1 MSLQWTL
8 IASFL
13 YIEIAIVL
21 LLILPIASPQRWQKI
36 FKSSLLRR
44 MASQAQFYFVILF
57 GILVLCLLDAIRE
70 MRKYSSLEQETQGHQ
85 HLDAEMQGNMRLFR
99 AQRNFYISG
108 FALFLS
114 LVIRRLTALM
124 SQQAI
129 LLAESEAAVKQAK
142 SATSTAQSLLAQSN
156 SSKAQ
161 NDTNEAH
168 DREITELKTQLLETE
183 EILAFLKKDKAELKE
198 KVLKLVKDLEVAEKD
213 KEAMKNQANSLAK
226 EYDRLAEQQLKL
238 EGKYEGKD
246 LKKDA

>member
-1 MSLQWTL
+1 
-8 IASFL
+8 
-13 YIEIAIVL
+13 
-21 LLILPIASPQRWQKI
+21 
-36 FKSSLLRR
+36 
-44 MASQAQFYFVILF
+44 MASQAQFYFIILF
-57 GILVLCLLDAIRE
+57 GILILCLLDAIRE
-70 MRKYSSLEQETQGHQ
+70 MRKYSSLESEVQGHQ

-142 SATSTAQSLLAQSN
+142 SATSTAQSLLSQSN

-168 DREITELKTQLLETE
+168 DREITELKTQLLEVE
-183 EILAFLKKDKAELKE
+183 DILVFLKKDKNDLKQKVIELQE
-198 KVLKLVKDLEVAEKD
+198 ALDVANKD
-213 KEAMKNQANSLAK
+213 KDAMIKQSKSLSK
-226 EYDRLAEQQLKL
+226 EYDRLAEQHSKL
-238 EGKYEGKD
+238 EAKFEGGEE